1 MLVNKVASSLGRNLQ
16 RRTIMIKSALL
27 CLALSV
33 FYESRGEPI
42 EGQYAVAE
50 VVLDRVSDRNL
61 SVCEVIYEKNQFLN
75 ANKWKIP
82 NENNKDWQKSLLV
95 ASNSLTKKTNYTHNS
110 KFFKVKKLK
119 KRGKSIIIGN
129 HAFY

>member
-1 MLVNKVASSLGRNLQ
+1 
-16 RRTIMIKSALL
+16 MIKSALL

-50 VVLDRVSDRNL
+50 VVLNRASDRNL
-61 SVCEVIYEKNQFLN
+61 SVCEVIYEKNQFQN

-95 ASNSLTKKTNYTHNS
+95 ASNSDCSQASTMS
-110 KFFKVKKLK
+110 FFLPSNVAAI
-119 KRGKSIIIGN
+119 S
-129 HAFY
+129 

>member
-1 MLVNKVASSLGRNLQ
+1 
-16 RRTIMIKSALL
+16 MIKSALL

-50 VVLDRVSDRNL
+50 VVLNRASDRNL
-61 SVCEVIYEKNQFLN
+61 SVCEVIYEKNQFQN

-95 ASNSLTKKTNYTHNS
+95 ASNSLTKKIKKKNYKINGLKTNYTHNS